1 VLPFLDKKRMRPF
14 LLYAPS
20 GLVPDGIREALAEAG
35 AEVLVAASL
44 EDAVAL
50 LSSERPDVV
59 LVLPPAGAADAVPI
73 LSRLENDPSPPPV
86 FVLAGEDA
94 HARSPAL
101 EVVPAA
107 GWRRAAASLAAGA
120 GDAASA
126 LLLTRAQLV
135 SLLSQW
141 EDLFARADDLTER
154 ALRMLAHSLDASRVS
169 LFRWRPGDSSATVVG
184 SSLGTAVLGR
194 QVEIVRY
201 PELRAAAARTGGVLV
216 EEVERDPLMDDAS
229 RYLSGMPVRS
239 LLCQR
244 LPGEGS
250 VLFLHAVRD
259 TVPFGLS
266 DVALAAAAARLLQA
280 VRDART
286 TRGGERGERKRLRT
300 VDLLFRGIPEPTA
313 LLSPAGEILLAN
325 PPFLALTGRLET
337 ELAGLKIR
345 SLLRPPPPEDDF
357 GPVSA
362 PAGSEVKVERARL
375 VTASGEAIPVE
386 VLTLPASDETYG
398 QSGWSA
404 LTIRDRRAER
414 ARRAREVVLEKD
426 LAETARRLRELEE
439 TARRSDAQR
448 ARFWTAA
455 AHELRTPLAIV
466 QSHLEVV
473 LTDLAAELP
482 ERPAGLLR
490 NASESL
496 HRLER
501 LIADV
506 LDAAAGGRPHSP
518 LRISDVDLAE
528 VLMALQPELGA
539 QATRRGC
546 ALMIDFAGDLPRIRA
561 DRERLER
568 LLFNL
573 IEHAVRVSP
582 KSEPYA
588 KVIASVE
595 DGRPVVRVLDW
606 GPALSAERAARL
618 FEDVGTSRGSAEFGL
633 AVARRL
639 AEGMGALLTAE
650 AAPEGPNVKVL
661 TWPPGAAG

>member
-1 VLPFLDKKRMRPF
+1 MRPF

-35 AEVLVAASL
+35 ADVLVAASL
-44 EDAVAL
+44 EDAVAV

-59 LVLPPAGAADAVPI
+59 LVIPPGGPGDALP
-73 LSRLENDPSPPPV
+73 LLTRLENDPSPPPV
-86 FVLAGEDA
+86 FVLAGDDA

-101 EVVPAA
+101 EVVPAS

-135 SLLSQW
+135 SLLAQW
-141 EDLFARADDLTER
+141 EDLFARSEDLTER

-169 LFRWRPGDSSATVVG
+169 LFRWKPGDPAATVVG
-184 SSLGTAVLGR
+184 SSLGSAVLGR
-194 QVEIVRY
+194 DVEIVRY
-201 PELRAAAARTGGVLV
+201 PELRAAASRTGGVLV
-216 EEVERDPLMDDAS
+216 EEVERDPLMDDAT

-280 VRDART
+280 ARDART

-313 LLSPAGEILLAN
+313 LLSASGEILLSN
-325 PPFLALTGRLET
+325 PPFLALTGRLEA
-337 ELAGLKIR
+337 ELSGLKAR
-345 SLLRPPPPEDDF
+345 SLLRPPLPEDEF

-362 PAGSEVKVERARL
+362 PAGSDLKVERARL
-375 VTASGEAIPVE
+375 VTASGETVPVE

-426 LAETARRLRELEE
+426 LAESGRRLRELEDSARE
-439 TARRSDAQR
+439 TDAQR

-506 LDAAAGGRPHSP
+506 LDAAAGGRPRSP
-518 LRISDVDLAE
+518 LRITDVDLAE
-528 VLMALQPELGA
+528 VLMSIQPDLGA
-539 QATRRGC
+539 QAARRGC
-546 ALMIDFAGDLPRIRA
+546 ALMIDFSGELPHVQA

-568 LLFNL
+568 LLYNL
-573 IEHAVRVSP
+573 IEHAIRVSP

-588 KVIASVE
+588 RVLAAAE
-595 DGRPVVRVLDW
+595 NGRPVVRVLDW
-606 GPALSAERAARL
+606 GPGLSAERAARL

-639 AEGMGALLTAE
+639 AEGMGAILTAE
-650 AAPEGPNVKVL
+650 AAPDGPNVKVL